1 MSFKKVLLEVNC
13 GGHVSESTFN
23 NFLDIVKHYA
33 EDMFDG
39 QVCIVAVDEIG
50 PDTGNTVITP
60 KMAMEW
66 IIKNIPYKKYNVS
79 SPDFFRKALEHERNY
94 QLNCA
99 DFKKDLSPEASNQRI
114 LNDMKRM
121 RKEYYGEK

>member
-39 QVCIVAVDEIG
+39 QVCIIAADEIG
-50 PDTGNTVITP
+50 PDTGNTITP
-60 KMAMEW
+60 KMAIEW
-66 IIKNIPYKKYNVS
+66 IIKNIPYKKYDNI

-114 LNDMKRM
+114 LNDMERM